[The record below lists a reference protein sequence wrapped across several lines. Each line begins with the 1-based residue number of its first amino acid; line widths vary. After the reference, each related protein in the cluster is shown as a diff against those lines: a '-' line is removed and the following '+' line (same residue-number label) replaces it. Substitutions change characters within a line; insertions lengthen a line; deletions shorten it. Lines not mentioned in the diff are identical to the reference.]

1 MSMDNKI
8 NRYLEPRCSV
18 VEMEVDGTIL
28 SASGL
33 SQGDFKLE
41 NYEDLKDVQW

>member
-1 MSMDNKI
+1 MDKKT

-28 SASGL
+28 SASDL
-33 SQGDFKLE
+33 SQE
-41 NYEDLKDVQW
+41 NFTLDNYQQLNDVQW

>member
-1 MSMDNKI
+1 MDKKT

-28 SASGL
+28 SASDL
-33 SQGDFKLE
+33 SQENFTLD
-41 NYEDLKDVQW
+41 NYEKLKDVEW